1 MASDLYTMA
10 MGLGTG
16 QVSLGA
22 FQQQFALT
30 QLQNSLNSAVQTAQ
44 EVKYRA
50 AQQGL
55 NQAQATHAYW
65 TQAVNAVVQH
75 NKTIEATRQI
85 QDYQN
90 QMYERNKFNL
100 SVGLQELKNAVSYNA
115 EVISNLTKQKQAE
128 TKTQSVARGVQVE
141 SGSTQDILNQIGVQG
156 SKDQMNQFK
165 QDRTK
170 VKQAIEN
177 LTALNI
183 SNNMNNW
190 QIETQIDFSNRV
202 LSNNIFSPDAPK
214 ATYSYTFTSG
224 L

>member
-16 QVSLGA
+16 NVTLGA

-30 QLQNSLNSAVQTAQ
+30 LLQNSLNSAVQMAQ
-44 EVKYRA
+44 DVKYKA
-50 AQQGL
+50 AQAGL

-65 TQAVNAVVQH
+65 TQAINAVVQH
-75 NKTIEATRQI
+75 RKTIESTRVI

-100 SVGLQELKNAVSYNA
+100 SVGIQELKNAVSYNA
-115 EVISNLTKQKQAE
+115 EIMANVTKQKQADA
-128 TKTQSVARGVQVE
+128 KLQAVSQGIQVE
-141 SGSTQDILNQIGVQG
+141 QGSSQDIINQIGDQG
-156 SKDQMNQFK
+156 KKDQTNQFK
-165 QDRTK
+165 ADRQKT
-170 VKQAIEN
+170 KQAIEN

-183 SNNMNNW
+183 SNNFSNW

-202 LSNNIFSPDAPK
+202 LADNIWSPDAPK
-214 ATYSYTFTSG
+214 ATYSYTFTQG